1 VGCRRPTENQ
11 VLRWSFVF
19 VFRLF
24 LRVHS
29 GRTAALIKLSLKIE
43 RRVQVPGA
51 GKKGG
56 PSLVFQCSNPDRNC
70 ECGSGSISNKFGNK
84 FIKTLLLIIH
94 LRFEK
99 LCTLL
104 GMVWYGIFYNF

>member
-29 GRTAALIKLSLKIE
+29 GRTAALIQLSLKIE
-43 RRVQVPGA
+43 RGVQIRYRGPT
-51 GKKGG
+51 KGG
-56 PSLVFQCSNPDRNC
+56 KN
-70 ECGSGSISNKFGNK
+70 FGE
-84 FIKTLLLIIH
+84 L
-94 LRFEK
+94 
-99 LCTLL
+99 
-104 GMVWYGIFYNF
+104 